1 MRATARPTSSSGC
14 WSAWPDARSGALA
27 AGYRARVIRRRRH
40 EVVVIQLDGDIGA
53 PQTADLAGAPK
64 AGAGLV
70 VGRPDD
76 DLGPGHDEATSGP
89 SREARAPRWGQAAVA
104 GGLVV
109 VALVTWGVTAA
120 VHEHRRVARLLDAPG
135 GVLSLAHAPSTR
147 WSAATDSADATAF
160 MPGLVVVRRGTELHG
175 LDAVTGAD
183 RWQVEVGGDPTC
195 ASWAW
200 APGAPAVV
208 DPLVCWSGPATGTST
223 VTVVHADG
231 SSSTRVLDAHVDAV
245 AGTVGGGLVTARR
258 IGPAPPTPGVA
269 LTLMDGGGYT
279 ISGSLPRGQDAVVRL
294 EDAAT
299 GAVRWERT
307 VPFRPVADINSCSSL
322 NVVDGKD
329 GPTVDLTSLS
339 LSTYPSLIQL
349 HGCGLE
355 AGFTPS
361 GDLTTSPDAGPF
373 PWAVPYVDGGL
384 LEQVDSPGGIA
395 TVLRGPDGTV
405 AGPFPQQVLQPRAT
419 DGTTSDLVLA
429 GTFGVPLH
437 AFARDGTL
445 RWQNPRAYLD
455 LLVRTAGVIVAQRE
469 DLAISGLDPATGA
482 ALWTDTDLLTG
493 TSTASAQ
500 DFVLAAFTD
509 GSVAVIALAH
519 SDGTPTALVAL
530 DLATGAV
537 LWRSTVNG
545 SWPQLVAVQGRL
557 VEVVGGQGSQL
568 GDDGHGG
575 TIRRTPGTVTLLG

>member
-1 MRATARPTSSSGC
+1 M
-14 WSAWPDARSGALA
+14 

-40 EVVVIQLDGDIGA
+40 EVVVIELDGDIGA

-76 DLGPGHDEATSGP
+76 DLGPEHDEAISGP

-120 VHEHRRVARLLDAPG
+120 VHEHQRVARLLDAPG

-147 WSAATDSADATAF
+147 WSAGTDSADATAF

-200 APGAPAVV
+200 APDTPAVV
-208 DPLVCWSGPATGTST
+208 DPLVCWSGPAAGTST
-223 VTVVHADG
+223 VMLVHADG
-231 SSSTRVLDAHVDAV
+231 SSSTRVLHAHVDAV

-258 IGPAPPTPGVA
+258 VGPAPPTPLVA

-279 ISGSLPRGQDAVVRL
+279 ISGSLPRGQDVVVSL

-307 VPFRPVADINSCSSL
+307 VPFRPVADVNRCSSL
-322 NVVDGKD
+322 TVVDSPD
-329 GPTVDLTSLS
+329 GPSVDVTSLS

-361 GDLTTSPDAGPF
+361 GDLTTDGLTTLPDAGPF
-373 PWAVPYVDGGL
+373 PWVVPYVDGGI
-384 LEQVDSPGGIA
+384 LERVGSPTGNQPVA
-395 TVLRGPDGTV
+395 SVLRAPDGTV
-405 AGPFPQQVLQPRAT
+405 VGRFPQQVLQPRAT
-419 DGTTSDLVLA
+419 DGTSPDLVLA
-429 GTFGVPLH
+429 GSSGAPLR

-445 RWQNPRAYLD
+445 RWQNPRVYLD
-455 LLVRTAGVIVAQRE
+455 VLVRTAGVIVAQRE
-469 DLAISGLDPATGA
+469 DLAISGLDPGTGE
-482 ALWTDTDLLTG
+482 ALWTDTDLLRG

-519 SDGTPTALVAL
+519 SDSTPTDLVAL

-568 GDDGHGG
+568 VDDGHGG

>member
-1 MRATARPTSSSGC
+1 M
-14 WSAWPDARSGALA
+14 

-40 EVVVIQLDGDIGA
+40 EVVVIQLDGDTGA
-53 PQTADLAGAPK
+53 PQTAGVAGARK

-76 DLGPGHDEATSGP
+76 DLEPEHDEAISGP

-120 VHEHRRVARLLDAPG
+120 VHEQQRAARLLDAPG

-200 APGAPAVV
+200 APGTPAVV
-208 DPLVCWSGPATGTST
+208 DPLVCWSGPAAGAST

-307 VPFRPVADINSCSSL
+307 VPFRPVADVNSCSSL
-322 NVVDGKD
+322 SVVDGKD
-329 GPTVDLTSLS
+329 GPSVDVTSLS

-361 GDLTTSPDAGPF
+361 GNLTTGDLTTSPDAGPS
-373 PWAVPYVDGGL
+373 PWAVPYVDGGV
-384 LEQVDSPGGIA
+384 LEQVGSPTGNLPVA
-395 TVLRGPDGTV
+395 SVLRAPDGTV
-405 AGPFPQQVLQPRAT
+405 VGRFPQQVLQPRAT
-419 DGTTSDLVLA
+419 DGTPSDLVLA
-429 GTFGVPLH
+429 GSSGVPLH

-455 LLVRTAGVIVAQRE
+455 VLVRTAGVIVAQRD

-482 ALWTDTDLLTG
+482 VLWTDTGLLTG

-509 GSVAVIALAH
+509 GSISVIALAH
-519 SDGTPTALVAL
+519 SDGTPTDLVAL
-530 DLATGAV
+530 DLATGAM